1 MAVEIERKF
10 LVKNNSFKQE
20 SFAEKSM
27 KQGYLNSNKNRTV
40 RIRITDDK
48 AFITVKGNSNSTG
61 VSRFEWE
68 KEIDKLEAEE
78 LLLLCETT
86 IIEKNR
92 FYVKSHQH
100 VYEIDEFFGDNYG
113 LIIAE
118 VELKN
123 EDEAYTKPLWL
134 GEEVTGRKKY
144 YNSKF
149 KSPKVITML
158 TNLDYENRVIYA
170 DSLLLIS
177 LDSYLGKNH
186 KFYNDY
192 PTYIKENNSKDHIIV
207 DVAKEIINT
216 QFKPTG
222 KFNNRSFL
230 AKIIFEGKKMYFLDL
245 YLPFVSEKEKSGYSL
260 DKLIW
265 AKNNEEEVWKIF
277 IEKEFLYSTDTNLNK
292 RFIENAPFS
301 KFYTSQD
308 NESPGKIGVYIG
320 WQIVKSYMNNN
331 DVSLQKLIQIDS
343 QSLFAKSRYKP
354 IK

>member
-20 SFAEKSM
+20 SIDKKSM

-118 VELKN
+118 VELKK

-134 GEEVTGRKKY
+134 GEEVTGQKKY
-144 YNSKF
+144 YNSKL
-149 KSPKVITML
+149 S
-158 TNLDYENRVIYA
+158 
-170 DSLLLIS
+170 
-177 LDSYLGKNH
+177 KN
-186 KFYNDY
+186 
-192 PTYIKENNSKDHIIV
+192 
-207 DVAKEIINT
+207 
-216 QFKPTG
+216 
-222 KFNNRSFL
+222 
-230 AKIIFEGKKMYFLDL
+230 
-245 YLPFVSEKEKSGYSL
+245 PFR
-260 DKLIW
+260 DW
-265 AKNNEEEVWKIF
+265 N
-277 IEKEFLYSTDTNLNK
+277 
-292 RFIENAPFS
+292 
-301 KFYTSQD
+301 
-308 NESPGKIGVYIG
+308 
-320 WQIVKSYMNNN
+320 
-331 DVSLQKLIQIDS
+331 
-343 QSLFAKSRYKP
+343 
-354 IK
+354 

>member
-144 YNSKF
+144 YNSKLSKNPF
-149 KSPKVITML
+149 KDW
-158 TNLDYENRVIYA
+158 N
-170 DSLLLIS
+170 
-177 LDSYLGKNH
+177 
-186 KFYNDY
+186 
-192 PTYIKENNSKDHIIV
+192 
-207 DVAKEIINT
+207 
-216 QFKPTG
+216 
-222 KFNNRSFL
+222 
-230 AKIIFEGKKMYFLDL
+230 
-245 YLPFVSEKEKSGYSL
+245 
-260 DKLIW
+260 
-265 AKNNEEEVWKIF
+265 
-277 IEKEFLYSTDTNLNK
+277 
-292 RFIENAPFS
+292 
-301 KFYTSQD
+301 
-308 NESPGKIGVYIG
+308 
-320 WQIVKSYMNNN
+320 
-331 DVSLQKLIQIDS
+331 
-343 QSLFAKSRYKP
+343 
-354 IK
+354 

>member
-27 KQGYLNSNKNRTV
+27 KQGDLNSNKNRTV
-40 RIRITDDK
+40 RSRITDDK
-48 AFITVKGNSNSTG
+48 AFITGKGNSKSTG

-144 YNSKF
+144 YNSKLSKNPF
-149 KSPKVITML
+149 KDW
-158 TNLDYENRVIYA
+158 N
-170 DSLLLIS
+170 
-177 LDSYLGKNH
+177 
-186 KFYNDY
+186 
-192 PTYIKENNSKDHIIV
+192 
-207 DVAKEIINT
+207 
-216 QFKPTG
+216 
-222 KFNNRSFL
+222 
-230 AKIIFEGKKMYFLDL
+230 
-245 YLPFVSEKEKSGYSL
+245 
-260 DKLIW
+260 
-265 AKNNEEEVWKIF
+265 
-277 IEKEFLYSTDTNLNK
+277 
-292 RFIENAPFS
+292 
-301 KFYTSQD
+301 
-308 NESPGKIGVYIG
+308 
-320 WQIVKSYMNNN
+320 
-331 DVSLQKLIQIDS
+331 
-343 QSLFAKSRYKP
+343 
-354 IK
+354 

>member
-92 FYVKSHQH
+92 FYVKNHQH

-118 VELKN
+118 VELKK

-134 GEEVTGRKKY
+134 GEEVTGQKKY
-144 YNSKF
+144 YNSKL
-149 KSPKVITML
+149 S
-158 TNLDYENRVIYA
+158 
-170 DSLLLIS
+170 
-177 LDSYLGKNH
+177 KN
-186 KFYNDY
+186 
-192 PTYIKENNSKDHIIV
+192 
-207 DVAKEIINT
+207 
-216 QFKPTG
+216 
-222 KFNNRSFL
+222 
-230 AKIIFEGKKMYFLDL
+230 
-245 YLPFVSEKEKSGYSL
+245 PFR
-260 DKLIW
+260 DW
-265 AKNNEEEVWKIF
+265 N
-277 IEKEFLYSTDTNLNK
+277 
-292 RFIENAPFS
+292 
-301 KFYTSQD
+301 
-308 NESPGKIGVYIG
+308 
-320 WQIVKSYMNNN
+320 
-331 DVSLQKLIQIDS
+331 
-343 QSLFAKSRYKP
+343 
-354 IK
+354 

>member
-118 VELKN
+118 VELKK

-134 GEEVTGRKKY
+134 GEEVTGQKKY
-144 YNSKF
+144 YNSKL
-149 KSPKVITML
+149 S
-158 TNLDYENRVIYA
+158 
-170 DSLLLIS
+170 
-177 LDSYLGKNH
+177 KN
-186 KFYNDY
+186 
-192 PTYIKENNSKDHIIV
+192 
-207 DVAKEIINT
+207 
-216 QFKPTG
+216 
-222 KFNNRSFL
+222 
-230 AKIIFEGKKMYFLDL
+230 
-245 YLPFVSEKEKSGYSL
+245 PFR
-260 DKLIW
+260 DW
-265 AKNNEEEVWKIF
+265 N
-277 IEKEFLYSTDTNLNK
+277 
-292 RFIENAPFS
+292 
-301 KFYTSQD
+301 
-308 NESPGKIGVYIG
+308 
-320 WQIVKSYMNNN
+320 
-331 DVSLQKLIQIDS
+331 
-343 QSLFAKSRYKP
+343 
-354 IK
+354 

>member
-92 FYVKSHQH
+92 FYVKNHQH

-118 VELKN
+118 VELKK

-144 YNSKF
+144 YNSKLSKNPF
-149 KSPKVITML
+149 KDW
-158 TNLDYENRVIYA
+158 N
-170 DSLLLIS
+170 
-177 LDSYLGKNH
+177 
-186 KFYNDY
+186 
-192 PTYIKENNSKDHIIV
+192 
-207 DVAKEIINT
+207 
-216 QFKPTG
+216 
-222 KFNNRSFL
+222 
-230 AKIIFEGKKMYFLDL
+230 
-245 YLPFVSEKEKSGYSL
+245 
-260 DKLIW
+260 
-265 AKNNEEEVWKIF
+265 
-277 IEKEFLYSTDTNLNK
+277 
-292 RFIENAPFS
+292 
-301 KFYTSQD
+301 
-308 NESPGKIGVYIG
+308 
-320 WQIVKSYMNNN
+320 
-331 DVSLQKLIQIDS
+331 
-343 QSLFAKSRYKP
+343 
-354 IK
+354 

>member
-20 SFAEKSM
+20 IFAEKSM

-144 YNSKF
+144 YNSKLSKNPF
-149 KSPKVITML
+149 KDW
-158 TNLDYENRVIYA
+158 N
-170 DSLLLIS
+170 
-177 LDSYLGKNH
+177 
-186 KFYNDY
+186 
-192 PTYIKENNSKDHIIV
+192 
-207 DVAKEIINT
+207 
-216 QFKPTG
+216 
-222 KFNNRSFL
+222 
-230 AKIIFEGKKMYFLDL
+230 
-245 YLPFVSEKEKSGYSL
+245 
-260 DKLIW
+260 
-265 AKNNEEEVWKIF
+265 
-277 IEKEFLYSTDTNLNK
+277 
-292 RFIENAPFS
+292 
-301 KFYTSQD
+301 
-308 NESPGKIGVYIG
+308 
-320 WQIVKSYMNNN
+320 
-331 DVSLQKLIQIDS
+331 
-343 QSLFAKSRYKP
+343 
-354 IK
+354 

>member
-20 SFAEKSM
+20 SFAKKSM

-134 GEEVTGRKKY
+134 GEEVTGQKKY
-144 YNSKF
+144 YNSKLSKNPF
-149 KSPKVITML
+149 KDW
-158 TNLDYENRVIYA
+158 N
-170 DSLLLIS
+170 
-177 LDSYLGKNH
+177 
-186 KFYNDY
+186 
-192 PTYIKENNSKDHIIV
+192 
-207 DVAKEIINT
+207 
-216 QFKPTG
+216 
-222 KFNNRSFL
+222 
-230 AKIIFEGKKMYFLDL
+230 
-245 YLPFVSEKEKSGYSL
+245 
-260 DKLIW
+260 
-265 AKNNEEEVWKIF
+265 
-277 IEKEFLYSTDTNLNK
+277 
-292 RFIENAPFS
+292 
-301 KFYTSQD
+301 
-308 NESPGKIGVYIG
+308 
-320 WQIVKSYMNNN
+320 
-331 DVSLQKLIQIDS
+331 
-343 QSLFAKSRYKP
+343 
-354 IK
+354 

>member
-144 YNSKF
+144 YNSKL
-149 KSPKVITML
+149 S
-158 TNLDYENRVIYA
+158 
-170 DSLLLIS
+170 
-177 LDSYLGKNH
+177 KN
-186 KFYNDY
+186 
-192 PTYIKENNSKDHIIV
+192 
-207 DVAKEIINT
+207 
-216 QFKPTG
+216 
-222 KFNNRSFL
+222 
-230 AKIIFEGKKMYFLDL
+230 
-245 YLPFVSEKEKSGYSL
+245 PFR
-260 DKLIW
+260 DW
-265 AKNNEEEVWKIF
+265 N
-277 IEKEFLYSTDTNLNK
+277 
-292 RFIENAPFS
+292 
-301 KFYTSQD
+301 
-308 NESPGKIGVYIG
+308 
-320 WQIVKSYMNNN
+320 
-331 DVSLQKLIQIDS
+331 
-343 QSLFAKSRYKP
+343 
-354 IK
+354 

>member
-134 GEEVTGRKKY
+134 GEEVTGQKKY
-144 YNSKF
+144 YNSKL
-149 KSPKVITML
+149 S
-158 TNLDYENRVIYA
+158 
-170 DSLLLIS
+170 
-177 LDSYLGKNH
+177 KN
-186 KFYNDY
+186 
-192 PTYIKENNSKDHIIV
+192 
-207 DVAKEIINT
+207 
-216 QFKPTG
+216 
-222 KFNNRSFL
+222 
-230 AKIIFEGKKMYFLDL
+230 
-245 YLPFVSEKEKSGYSL
+245 PFR
-260 DKLIW
+260 DW
-265 AKNNEEEVWKIF
+265 N
-277 IEKEFLYSTDTNLNK
+277 
-292 RFIENAPFS
+292 
-301 KFYTSQD
+301 
-308 NESPGKIGVYIG
+308 
-320 WQIVKSYMNNN
+320 
-331 DVSLQKLIQIDS
+331 
-343 QSLFAKSRYKP
+343 
-354 IK
+354 

>member
-118 VELKN
+118 VELKK

-144 YNSKF
+144 YNSKLSKNPF
-149 KSPKVITML
+149 KDW
-158 TNLDYENRVIYA
+158 N
-170 DSLLLIS
+170 
-177 LDSYLGKNH
+177 
-186 KFYNDY
+186 
-192 PTYIKENNSKDHIIV
+192 
-207 DVAKEIINT
+207 
-216 QFKPTG
+216 
-222 KFNNRSFL
+222 
-230 AKIIFEGKKMYFLDL
+230 
-245 YLPFVSEKEKSGYSL
+245 
-260 DKLIW
+260 
-265 AKNNEEEVWKIF
+265 
-277 IEKEFLYSTDTNLNK
+277 
-292 RFIENAPFS
+292 
-301 KFYTSQD
+301 
-308 NESPGKIGVYIG
+308 
-320 WQIVKSYMNNN
+320 
-331 DVSLQKLIQIDS
+331 
-343 QSLFAKSRYKP
+343 
-354 IK
+354 

>member
-118 VELKN
+118 VELKK

-134 GEEVTGRKKY
+134 GEEVTGQKKY
-144 YNSKF
+144 YNSKLSKNPF
-149 KSPKVITML
+149 KDW
-158 TNLDYENRVIYA
+158 N
-170 DSLLLIS
+170 
-177 LDSYLGKNH
+177 
-186 KFYNDY
+186 
-192 PTYIKENNSKDHIIV
+192 
-207 DVAKEIINT
+207 
-216 QFKPTG
+216 
-222 KFNNRSFL
+222 
-230 AKIIFEGKKMYFLDL
+230 
-245 YLPFVSEKEKSGYSL
+245 
-260 DKLIW
+260 
-265 AKNNEEEVWKIF
+265 
-277 IEKEFLYSTDTNLNK
+277 
-292 RFIENAPFS
+292 
-301 KFYTSQD
+301 
-308 NESPGKIGVYIG
+308 
-320 WQIVKSYMNNN
+320 
-331 DVSLQKLIQIDS
+331 
-343 QSLFAKSRYKP
+343 
-354 IK
+354 

>member
-1 MAVEIERKF
+1 MAIEIERKF

-144 YNSKF
+144 YNSKLSKNPF
-149 KSPKVITML
+149 KDW
-158 TNLDYENRVIYA
+158 N
-170 DSLLLIS
+170 
-177 LDSYLGKNH
+177 
-186 KFYNDY
+186 
-192 PTYIKENNSKDHIIV
+192 
-207 DVAKEIINT
+207 
-216 QFKPTG
+216 
-222 KFNNRSFL
+222 
-230 AKIIFEGKKMYFLDL
+230 
-245 YLPFVSEKEKSGYSL
+245 
-260 DKLIW
+260 
-265 AKNNEEEVWKIF
+265 
-277 IEKEFLYSTDTNLNK
+277 
-292 RFIENAPFS
+292 
-301 KFYTSQD
+301 
-308 NESPGKIGVYIG
+308 
-320 WQIVKSYMNNN
+320 
-331 DVSLQKLIQIDS
+331 
-343 QSLFAKSRYKP
+343 
-354 IK
+354 

>member
-48 AFITVKGNSNSTG
+48 AFITVKGNSNYTG

-144 YNSKF
+144 YNSKLSKNPF
-149 KSPKVITML
+149 KDW
-158 TNLDYENRVIYA
+158 N
-170 DSLLLIS
+170 
-177 LDSYLGKNH
+177 
-186 KFYNDY
+186 
-192 PTYIKENNSKDHIIV
+192 
-207 DVAKEIINT
+207 
-216 QFKPTG
+216 
-222 KFNNRSFL
+222 
-230 AKIIFEGKKMYFLDL
+230 
-245 YLPFVSEKEKSGYSL
+245 
-260 DKLIW
+260 
-265 AKNNEEEVWKIF
+265 
-277 IEKEFLYSTDTNLNK
+277 
-292 RFIENAPFS
+292 
-301 KFYTSQD
+301 
-308 NESPGKIGVYIG
+308 
-320 WQIVKSYMNNN
+320 
-331 DVSLQKLIQIDS
+331 
-343 QSLFAKSRYKP
+343 
-354 IK
+354 

>member
-92 FYVKSHQH
+92 FYVKNHQH

-144 YNSKF
+144 YNSKLSKNPF
-149 KSPKVITML
+149 KDW
-158 TNLDYENRVIYA
+158 N
-170 DSLLLIS
+170 
-177 LDSYLGKNH
+177 
-186 KFYNDY
+186 
-192 PTYIKENNSKDHIIV
+192 
-207 DVAKEIINT
+207 
-216 QFKPTG
+216 
-222 KFNNRSFL
+222 
-230 AKIIFEGKKMYFLDL
+230 
-245 YLPFVSEKEKSGYSL
+245 
-260 DKLIW
+260 
-265 AKNNEEEVWKIF
+265 
-277 IEKEFLYSTDTNLNK
+277 
-292 RFIENAPFS
+292 
-301 KFYTSQD
+301 
-308 NESPGKIGVYIG
+308 
-320 WQIVKSYMNNN
+320 
-331 DVSLQKLIQIDS
+331 
-343 QSLFAKSRYKP
+343 
-354 IK
+354 

>member
-48 AFITVKGNSNSTG
+48 AFITVKGDSNSTG

-144 YNSKF
+144 YNSKLSKNPF
-149 KSPKVITML
+149 KDW
-158 TNLDYENRVIYA
+158 N
-170 DSLLLIS
+170 
-177 LDSYLGKNH
+177 
-186 KFYNDY
+186 
-192 PTYIKENNSKDHIIV
+192 
-207 DVAKEIINT
+207 
-216 QFKPTG
+216 
-222 KFNNRSFL
+222 
-230 AKIIFEGKKMYFLDL
+230 
-245 YLPFVSEKEKSGYSL
+245 
-260 DKLIW
+260 
-265 AKNNEEEVWKIF
+265 
-277 IEKEFLYSTDTNLNK
+277 
-292 RFIENAPFS
+292 
-301 KFYTSQD
+301 
-308 NESPGKIGVYIG
+308 
-320 WQIVKSYMNNN
+320 
-331 DVSLQKLIQIDS
+331 
-343 QSLFAKSRYKP
+343 
-354 IK
+354 

>member
-92 FYVKSHQH
+92 FYVKSRQH

-144 YNSKF
+144 YNSKLSKNPF
-149 KSPKVITML
+149 KDW
-158 TNLDYENRVIYA
+158 N
-170 DSLLLIS
+170 
-177 LDSYLGKNH
+177 
-186 KFYNDY
+186 
-192 PTYIKENNSKDHIIV
+192 
-207 DVAKEIINT
+207 
-216 QFKPTG
+216 
-222 KFNNRSFL
+222 
-230 AKIIFEGKKMYFLDL
+230 
-245 YLPFVSEKEKSGYSL
+245 
-260 DKLIW
+260 
-265 AKNNEEEVWKIF
+265 
-277 IEKEFLYSTDTNLNK
+277 
-292 RFIENAPFS
+292 
-301 KFYTSQD
+301 
-308 NESPGKIGVYIG
+308 
-320 WQIVKSYMNNN
+320 
-331 DVSLQKLIQIDS
+331 
-343 QSLFAKSRYKP
+343 
-354 IK
+354 

>member
-134 GEEVTGRKKY
+134 SEEVTGQKKY
-144 YNSKF
+144 YNSKLSKNPF
-149 KSPKVITML
+149 KDW
-158 TNLDYENRVIYA
+158 N
-170 DSLLLIS
+170 
-177 LDSYLGKNH
+177 
-186 KFYNDY
+186 
-192 PTYIKENNSKDHIIV
+192 
-207 DVAKEIINT
+207 
-216 QFKPTG
+216 
-222 KFNNRSFL
+222 
-230 AKIIFEGKKMYFLDL
+230 
-245 YLPFVSEKEKSGYSL
+245 
-260 DKLIW
+260 
-265 AKNNEEEVWKIF
+265 
-277 IEKEFLYSTDTNLNK
+277 
-292 RFIENAPFS
+292 
-301 KFYTSQD
+301 
-308 NESPGKIGVYIG
+308 
-320 WQIVKSYMNNN
+320 
-331 DVSLQKLIQIDS
+331 
-343 QSLFAKSRYKP
+343 
-354 IK
+354 